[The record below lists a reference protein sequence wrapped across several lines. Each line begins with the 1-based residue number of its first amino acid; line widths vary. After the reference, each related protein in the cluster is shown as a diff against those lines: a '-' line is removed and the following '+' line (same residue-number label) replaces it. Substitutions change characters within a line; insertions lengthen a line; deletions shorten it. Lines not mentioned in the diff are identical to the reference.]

1 MHHPDQKN
9 NELIFNDD
17 QDKRFL
23 TPAKLNRLNKTH
35 VQGAFV
41 RSGGSI
47 LIWLLTLAAYCY
59 GVISKTSFEGASIV
73 NAYIILMNIPMLA
86 LLRRIRGKVLYE
98 QFSFLINVLEILGY
112 TSFIYFVGGFR
123 STYLT
128 PIYAAMIFYVGVQ
141 APMRY
146 PLILA
151 GFCSLSF
158 GTMVSLEHFGYIP
171 HQNIIFVYDYPWHVV
186 AFILGILTALLFV
199 IALMASYTSK
209 VLQMAKARLKEKNL
223 ALETAN
229 KNLRHE
235 IDDRIKAE
243 FALRQSEEKLQDIF
257 ENVPDSLFS
266 HDLDGNFIEMSGG
279 FKKSFG
285 VSENDQ
291 IPSTLNI
298 KTLIPEK
305 YRALSDKYL
314 ADVIH
319 NGRSEGLIRVI
330 TKSGERIFEYRNSL
344 VRDAGGIPKGVRGSA
359 RDITDRLIAERE
371 KLKLQGAAAAGT
383 KNGGYRS
390 FGWWCCT

>member
-1 MHHPDQKN
+1 MHHPDQEN
-9 NELIFNDD
+9 NELVFNDD
-17 QDKRFL
+17 QDNRFL
-23 TPAKLNRLNKTH
+23 TPEKLNRLNKTH

-47 LIWLLTLAAYCY
+47 LIWLLTLAAYWY
-59 GVISKTSFEGASIV
+59 GVISKASFEGASIV

-86 LLRRIRGKVLYE
+86 ILRRIGGKVLYE
-98 QFSFLINVLEILGY
+98 QVSFLINVLEILGY
-112 TSFIYFVGGFR
+112 TAFIYFVGGFR

-199 IALMASYTSK
+199 VALMASYTSK
-209 VLQMAKARLKEKNL
+209 VLQEAKTRLKEKNL

-229 KNLRHE
+229 EKLRHE

-243 FALRQSEEKLQDIF
+243 YALRESEEKLHDIF
-257 ENVPDSLFS
+257 ENVPECPFL
-266 HDLDGNFIEMSGG
+266 
-279 FKKSFG
+279 
-285 VSENDQ
+285 
-291 IPSTLNI
+291 P
-298 KTLIPEK
+298 
-305 YRALSDKYL
+305 
-314 ADVIH
+314 
-319 NGRSEGLIRVI
+319 
-330 TKSGERIFEYRNSL
+330 
-344 VRDAGGIPKGVRGSA
+344 
-359 RDITDRLIAERE
+359 
-371 KLKLQGAAAAGT
+371 
-383 KNGGYRS
+383 
-390 FGWWCCT
+390 